1 VLLLG
6 FGLENRFYEGCRILT
21 NGRSDGGWWGKCSF
35 SAALQDYRIKRGV
48 LWQKMGAIRR

>member
-21 NGRSDGGWWGKCSF
+21 NGRSDGGWWVKCSF

-48 LWQKMGAIRR
+48 LWQKMGRIRR